1 MRFASS
7 SALAISRSE
16 TFFRYK
22 TPSTKPISKNTST
35 AMMLAAIIHTDI
47 CGINRSTSFFLSLL
61 MIKGHFEIKG
71 VPHLSHNIIKIH
83 FIDSLALC
91 QAVSAFPE
99 AYYYDL

>member
-16 TFFRYK
+16 TFFRYM

-35 AMMLAAIIHTDI
+35 AMMLATIIHTDI
-47 CGINRSTSFFLSLL
+47 CGISRFTSFFLSLL

-71 VPHLSHNIIKIH
+71 VPHLSHNIIGYILS
-83 FIDSLALC
+83 IL
-91 QAVSAFPE
+91 
-99 AYYYDL
+99 